1 MASSRRVKTR
11 NSITG
16 EESEGTLMEI
26 VEAKE
31 PFSRIVL
38 ANGTEIEAKMV
49 TSQVVLLDNPGPDGK
64 PQYNITSHMIMNIHH
79 GDNS

>member
-16 EESEGTLMEI
+16 EESEGTLMKI
-26 VEAKE
+26 VEAEE

-38 ANGTEIEAKMV
+38 DNGTEIEAKMA

-79 GDNS
+79 GDGS